1 MTRESYDPVTYIHW
15 GYWRLRCFEASP
27 EAFERLFQDVA
38 VRACD
43 RFVRVRPYGRF
54 GDRKVDGLYWG
65 DGTAYQVYS
74 PDEMKEAETR
84 RKIEED
90 LAGAVAHW
98 GSELRHW
105 VFVYNVRRGLPP
117 DVVGCLQEQRGKYL
131 NITIEPLSN
140 DDLWKIVRTLPLQDR
155 VEILGPPPG
164 FEDLFPLSATL
175 PQEIQE
181 RIRSGRFVV
190 VHDILSPVNIHDA
203 VQALGSAK
211 PLGPPLFIRP
221 PSVEESWKL
230 AAEYQ
235 KSLIDD
241 ALARSRERLPRFAV
255 FSLSPIPLALHLGFV
270 LSDRVEVEPYQ
281 YHRDRKTW
289 RWADPPEDNELEFQI
304 LGVPRSPTRKP
315 IEAGIR
321 VSLSAD
327 VLKAEAAP
335 VTGKLPL
342 DIELRVAEPDVT
354 WLVSPDQLRALSRAF
369 RGVLADVRRLAPNCR
384 RLHLFYA
391 GPTGGAI
398 VVGQAINPRMNP
410 PVALY
415 EYSRHRQPRYE
426 HVLTLT

>member
-1 MTRESYDPVTYIHW
+1 MTSESYGPVTYLHW
-15 GYWRLRCFEASP
+15 LHWELCRLKGSP
-27 EAFERLFQDVA
+27 EEFERLFHDVA
-38 VRACD
+38 VRARD
-43 RFVRVRPYGRF
+43 QFIRVKPYGRF
-54 GDRKVDGLYWG
+54 GDRKVDGLYWD

-90 LAGAVAHW
+90 LEGAAAHW
-98 GSELRHW
+98 GNELRHW

-117 DVVGCLQEQRGKYL
+117 DVVGCLQEQRRKYP
-131 NITIEPLSN
+131 NITIEPMSN
-140 DDLWKIVRTLPLQDR
+140 DDLWKIARTLPLQDR

-164 FEDLFPLSATL
+164 FEDLFPLSVTV
-175 PQEIQE
+175 PQEIQD
-181 RIRSGRFVV
+181 RIRGGRFVV
-190 VHDILSPVNIHDA
+190 VQDILSPVNIHDA
-203 VQALGSAK
+203 VEALGPAK
-211 PLGPPLFIRP
+211 PFGPPLFVRP

-230 AAEYQ
+230 ATEYQ

-255 FSLSPIPLALHLGFV
+255 FSLSPIPLSIHLGFV

-289 RWADPPEDNELEFQI
+289 QWAEPPEHNDLEFQI
-304 LGVPRSPTRKP
+304 LGVPKSPIRKP

-321 VSLSAD
+321 ISLSAD
-327 VLKAEAAP
+327 VLKADAAAI
-335 VTGKLPL
+335 TGKLPL

-354 WLVSPDQLRALSRAF
+354 WLVSPDQLRNLGRAF

-415 EYSRHRQPRYE
+415 EYSRQRQPHYE